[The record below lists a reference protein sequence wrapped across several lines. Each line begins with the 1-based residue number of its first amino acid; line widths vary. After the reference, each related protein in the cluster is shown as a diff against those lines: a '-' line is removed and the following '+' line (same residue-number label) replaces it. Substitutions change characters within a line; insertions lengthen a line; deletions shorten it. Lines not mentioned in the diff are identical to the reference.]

1 MATQIKRLI
10 QNGQEFVPITL
21 AEAVVVNQGAYGS
34 TDKITTLD
42 NALRTIL
49 GNESSLNSTVETI
62 NQTLATKQDKLTFS
76 NQFTVTE
83 DNGTITVALAET
95 FKLFEYVTSLPT
107 ENISSNKIY
116 LLPYEGGTAGNI
128 LKEFVY
134 VNGNWEEFGQIQVP
148 EEIDLSGYIT
158 RTEYTSK
165 INELEATIATHTS
178 SLETINN
185 NIITTSNVTTS
196 TGATVSVNYDIP
208 KTLYDAVTS
217 NGEEDHITG

>member
-21 AEAVVVNQGAYGS
+21 AEAVVVNQGIYGS

-42 NALRTIL
+42 NVLRTIL

-83 DNGTITVALAET
+83 TDGTITVALAET

-107 ENISSNKIY
+107 ENISDNKIY
-116 LLPYEGGTAGNI
+116 LLPYEGTTGNI

-134 VNGNWEEFGQIQVP
+134 VNNNWEEFGQIQIP

-208 KTLYDAVTS
+208 TTLYDTVTS
-217 NGEEDHITG
+217 NGDEDHITG